1 MDPDYPKM
9 VEEFCKP
16 VFMEIMVV
24 IVLFV
29 VFVGY
34 QLLKENQIYRKKL
47 GKE

>member
-16 VFMEIMVV
+16 VFMEIMIV

-34 QLLKENQIYRKKL
+34 QLLKDRKKL